1 MDGYKRI
8 LLNLADYKVRPYN
21 LPQSAKVKRLLELL
35 IEKKVQL
42 SDFELY
48 LRLDESIFPNPQFF
62 SSVDEFIGD

>member
-1 MDGYKRI
+1 M

-42 SDFELY
+42 GHFKFNLWF
-48 LRLDESIFPNPQFF
+48 DEGVFPNPQLF
-62 SSVDEFIGD
+62 SSIDEFI